1 MGSRELGTVFRP
13 QLPPERLRSMV
24 ETADQAGLDQL
35 WLWEDCFLES
45 GIAASVAALAWSQ
58 RLRVGIGV
66 LPVPLRNVAVTAMEV
81 ATIDRLF
88 PGRFQ
93 VGIGHGVQDWMRQVG
108 AKAASPLTLLAEHLH
123 SLRALLA
130 GQRVSV
136 QGRYVK
142 LDDVALDWPPLLAPR
157 VFAAGQGP
165 KTLSLS
171 GEFSDGTVLSSGTT
185 PDQVRQAVELI
196 NAGREVGGRT
206 DGHHL
211 AVYVICATG
220 PDATTRLTAEK
231 SRWKLAPE
239 SVTGV
244 AGDAAQVAAGV
255 DAWFEAGADSVILQP
270 TIDEPDQEGF
280 VRFVAQQVKPLLI

>member
-1 MGSRELGTVFRP
+1 MMTRQLGTVFRP
-13 QLPPERLRSMV
+13 QLPPERLRSVV
-24 ETADQAGLDQL
+24 ETADEAGLDQL

-45 GIAASVAALAWSQ
+45 GIATAVAALAWSQ
-58 RLRVGIGV
+58 RLTVGIGV

-93 VGIGHGVQDWMRQVG
+93 VGVGHGVQDWMRQVG
-108 AKAASPLTLLAEHLH
+108 AKAASPLTLLTEHLQA
-123 SLRALLA
+123 LRALLA

-142 LDDVALDWPPLLAPR
+142 LDDVALDWPPLVTPK
-157 VFAAGQGP
+157 VFAAGQGH

-171 GEFSDGTVLSSGTT
+171 GEFSDGTVLTSGTT

-196 NAGREVGGRT
+196 NRGRSIGGRT
-206 DGHHL
+206 DNHHL
-211 AVYVICATG
+211 AVYVICTTG
-220 PDATTRLTAEK
+220 ADATPRLAAEK
-231 SRWKLAPE
+231 KRWKLAPE
-239 SVTGV
+239 SVIGV
-244 AGDAAQVAAGV
+244 AGDAAQVAAGI

-280 VRFVAQQVKPLLI
+280 VRFVAEQVKPMLI